1 MTAPIVEVD
10 SIDSVYER
18 QREDARQ
25 SQLLFRRKLDVIYGL
40 LTSRKGYNWD
50 VLQLVQ
56 ERNEWEQFYDALI
69 AQSNSEWDEWGNNT
83 FKEPAKFV
91 RGGGCSP
98 R

>member
-1 MTAPIVEVD
+1 MESPIVEVD

-18 QREDARQ
+18 QRAEAHR
-25 SQLLFRRKLDVIYGL
+25 SQLLFRKKLDVIYGL

-50 VLQLVQ
+50 ILYLVQ
-56 ERNEWEQFYDALI
+56 ARNEWEEFYDALI
-69 AQSNSEWDEWGNNT
+69 AQANSEWDEWGNNT
-83 FKEPAKFV
+83 FKETARFV